1 MLAPPPAGTGTRKSP
16 AAPAAAT
23 EAGAGLPRGLKQ
35 RHLSMIALGGAIG
48 AGLFVGSGVGIRAAG
63 PAIVVAYVLAG
74 GLVLLVMRMLA
85 EMSAADPATGSFS
98 VHAAKA
104 LGPWA
109 GLTAGWLYWSLL
121 VVSVAAEAIGAA
133 DIMTGWLPG
142 VPGWVWMTL
151 FMAVFTGSN
160 LAAVRRF
167 GDLEFWFAGLK
178 VTAICVFLLLG
189 ALAVCGLLPGSAAP
203 GAAHLTGH
211 GGFLPHGWHG
221 LALGLVAAV
230 FAYGGLETVTIAAA
244 ESADPVRA
252 VGRAART
259 VVWRICLF
267 YIGSMAVI
275 VTLLPWDSS
284 TAHTSPYSGTLER
297 MGVPGAGHLM
307 NAVVLVALLSAM
319 NANIYGSSRML
330 YSLVHRGDAP
340 RALGRVTPGGV
351 PRNTVLASA
360 AFGFAAVVL
369 SVVWPDTVFRFL
381 LNAVGATILIVWFLI
396 GLSQLRLRR
405 RRARCG
411 DAEPPVRMWL
421 FPHLTRLTL
430 LAIGAVLVVMVLEPD
445 SRTQVLCTGAWAA
458 LLIVCGLVNGRR
470 GRARRAAHAG
480 ARHRAG

>member
-1 MLAPPPAGTGTRKSP
+1 MLAPSPDGTARATPDTS
-16 AAPAAAT
+16 AAPAGPAT
-23 EAGAGLPRGLKQ
+23 ALPRGLKQ
-35 RHLSMIALGGAIG
+35 RHLSMIALGGAVG

-133 DIMTGWLPG
+133 DIMTGL
-142 VPGWVWMTL
+142 VPGIPGWAWMAV
-151 FMAVFTGSN
+151 FMAAFTGSN
-160 LAAVRRF
+160 LAVVRRF

-189 ALAVCGLLPGSAAP
+189 ALAVAGLLPGTAAP
-203 GAAHLTGH
+203 GTAHLTGH

-275 VTLLPWDSS
+275 VTLLPWDSDS
-284 TAHTSPYSGTLER
+284 ARTGPYSGALER
-297 MGVPGAGHLM
+297 IGVPGAGRVM
-307 NAVVLVALLSAM
+307 DAVVLVALLSAM

-351 PRNTVLASA
+351 PRNAVLASA

-369 SVVWPDTVFRFL
+369 NAVRPGTVFRFL
-381 LNAVGATILIVWFLI
+381 LDTVGATILIVWFLI

-405 RRARCG
+405 GRARRG
-411 DAEPPVRMWL
+411 DPEPPVRMWL
-421 FPHLTRLTL
+421 FPHLTRLAL
-430 LAIGAVLVVMVLEPD
+430 LAIGAVLVVVALEPD
-445 SRTQVLCTGAWAA
+445 SRTQLMCTGAWAA
-458 LLIVCGLVNGRR
+458 VLIVCGLVRGRR
-470 GRARRAAHAG
+470 KTR
-480 ARHRAG
+480 

>member
-1 MLAPPPAGTGTRKSP
+1 MLAPSP
-16 AAPAAAT
+16 AAPERAAPATAAT
-23 EAGAGLPRGLKQ
+23 ALPRGLKQ
-35 RHLSMIALGGAIG
+35 RHLSMIALGGAVG

-151 FMAVFTGSN
+151 FMAAFTGSN

-178 VTAICVFLLLG
+178 VAAICVFLLLG
-189 ALAVCGLLPGSAAP
+189 ALAVAGLLPGSAAP
-203 GAAHLTGH
+203 GTAHLTGH

-275 VTLLPWDSS
+275 VTLLPWDGG
-284 TAHTSPYSGTLER
+284 TARTSPYSGTLER
-297 MGVPGAGHLM
+297 MGVPGAGNVM

-351 PRNTVLASA
+351 PRNAVLASS

-369 SVVWPDTVFRFL
+369 SVVWPDSVFRFL

-405 RRARCG
+405 RRALRG
-411 DAEPPVRMWL
+411 DPQPPVRMWL
-421 FPHLTRLTL
+421 FPHLTRVSL
-430 LAIGAVLVVMVLEPD
+430 LAIGAVLVVMALEPD

-458 LLIVCGLVNGRR
+458 LLIVCALVKGHR
-470 GRARRAAHAG
+470 GGARRAAAE
-480 ARHRAG
+480 

>member
-1 MLAPPPAGTGTRKSP
+1 MLAPPPTPVRS
-16 AAPAAAT
+16 APPTTT
-23 EAGAGLPRGLKQ
+23 EAALSRGLKQ

-63 PAIVVAYVLAG
+63 PAIIVAYVLAG

-85 EMSAADPATGSFS
+85 EMSAAEPATGSFS
-98 VHAAKA
+98 VHASRA
-104 LGPWA
+104 LGRWA

-133 DIMTGWLPG
+133 DIMTGWLPA
-142 VPGWVWMTL
+142 VPGWTWMTL

-178 VTAICVFLLLG
+178 IAAICVFLLLG
-189 ALAVCGLLPGSAAP
+189 ALAVFGLLPGAEPP
-203 GAAHLTGH
+203 GTRHLTAH
-211 GGFLPHGWHG
+211 GGFMPNGWHG

-244 ESADPVRA
+244 ESTDPVRA

-267 YIGSMAVI
+267 YIGSMALI
-275 VTLLPWDSS
+275 VTLLPWDGTS
-284 TAHTSPYSGTLER
+284 AHTSPYAGTLGR
-297 MGVPGAGHLM
+297 IGIPGAGHIM

-330 YSLVHRGDAP
+330 YSLVQRGDAP
-340 RALGRVTPGGV
+340 RALGRVTRGV
-351 PRNTVLASA
+351 PRAAVLASA

-369 SVVWPDTVFRFL
+369 SVIWPDTVFPFL
-381 LNAVGATILIVWFLI
+381 LNTVGATILIVWFLI

-405 RRARCG
+405 RRERQG
-411 DAEPPVRMWL
+411 VPGPPVRMWL
-421 FPHLTRLTL
+421 FPHLTRLAL
-430 LAIGAVLVVMVLEPD
+430 LAIGAVLVVMVIQPE
-445 SRTQVLCTGAWAA
+445 SRTQVLCTGGWAA
-458 LLIVCGLVNGRR
+458 VLVVCGLVNGRR
-470 GRARRAAHAG
+470 RKVTGSAPG
-480 ARHRAG
+480 NLDSQNPIS

>member
-1 MLAPPPAGTGTRKSP
+1 MSHRTVSMLAPSPDGTARATPDASAAP
-16 AAPAAAT
+16 DSSAAPARPAT
-23 EAGAGLPRGLKQ
+23 ALPRGLKQ
-35 RHLSMIALGGAIG
+35 RHLSMIALGGAVG

-133 DIMTGWLPG
+133 DIMTGLLPG
-142 VPGWVWMTL
+142 IPGWTWMAL
-151 FMAVFTGSN
+151 FMAAFTGSN

-189 ALAVCGLLPGSAAP
+189 ALAVAGLLPGAAAP
-203 GAAHLTGH
+203 GTAHLTGH

-275 VTLLPWDSS
+275 VTLLPWDSES
-284 TAHTSPYSGTLER
+284 ARTGPYSGALER
-297 MGVPGAGHLM
+297 IGVPGAGRVM
-307 NAVVLVALLSAM
+307 DAVVLVALLSAM

-351 PRNTVLASA
+351 PRNAVLASA

-369 SVVWPDTVFRFL
+369 NAVWPGTVFRFL
-381 LNAVGATILIVWFLI
+381 LDAVGATILIVWFLI

-405 RRARCG
+405 RRVRRG
-411 DAEPPVRMWL
+411 DPQPPVRMWL
-421 FPHLTRLTL
+421 FPHLTRLAL
-430 LAIGAVLVVMVLEPD
+430 LGIGAVLVVMALEPD
-445 SRTQVLCTGAWAA
+445 SRTQLVCTGAWAA
-458 LLIVCGLVNGRR
+458 LLIVCGLVR
-470 GRARRAAHAG
+470 GRGKAR
-480 ARHRAG
+480 

>member
-1 MLAPPPAGTGTRKSP
+1 MSHRTVSMLAPSPDGTARAAPDAS
-16 AAPAAAT
+16 AAPAGPAT
-23 EAGAGLPRGLKQ
+23 ALPRGLKQ
-35 RHLSMIALGGAIG
+35 RHLSMIALGGAVG

-98 VHAAKA
+98 VHAAEA

-133 DIMTGWLPG
+133 DIMTGLLPG
-142 VPGWVWMTL
+142 MPGWTW
-151 FMAVFTGSN
+151 MAVFMAAFTISN

-178 VTAICVFLLLG
+178 VTAICGFLLLG
-189 ALAVCGLLPGSAAP
+189 ALAVAGLLPGTAAP
-203 GAAHLTGH
+203 GTTHLTGH

-275 VTLLPWDSS
+275 VTLLPWDGDSAR
-284 TAHTSPYSGTLER
+284 TGPYSGALER
-297 MGVPGAGHLM
+297 IGVPGAGRVM
-307 NAVVLVALLSAM
+307 DAVVLVALLSAM

-351 PRNTVLASA
+351 PRNAVLASS

-369 SVVWPDTVFRFL
+369 SVVWPDSVFRFL

-405 RRARCG
+405 RRARRG
-411 DAEPPVRMWL
+411 DPEPPVRMWL
-421 FPHLTRLTL
+421 FPHLTRLAL
-430 LAIGAVLVVMVLEPD
+430 LAIGAVLVVMALEPE

-458 LLIVCGLVNGRR
+458 VLIVCGVVR
-470 GRARRAAHAG
+470 GRARTGRGKAG
-480 ARHRAG
+480 

>member
-1 MLAPPPAGTGTRKSP
+1 MLAPSP
-16 AAPAAAT
+16 AATERAAPATAAT
-23 EAGAGLPRGLKQ
+23 ALPRGLKQ
-35 RHLSMIALGGAIG
+35 RHLSMIALGGAVG

-142 VPGWVWMTL
+142 VPGWMWMTL
-151 FMAVFTGSN
+151 FMAAFTGSN

-178 VTAICVFLLLG
+178 VAAICVFLLLG
-189 ALAVCGLLPGSAAP
+189 ALAVAGLLPGSAAP
-203 GAAHLTGH
+203 GTTHLTGH

-275 VTLLPWDSS
+275 VTLLPWDGG
-284 TAHTSPYSGTLER
+284 TARTSPYSGTLER
-297 MGVPGAGHLM
+297 MGVPGAGNVM

-351 PRNTVLASA
+351 PRNAVLASS

-369 SVVWPDTVFRFL
+369 SVVWPDSVFRFL

-405 RRARCG
+405 RRALRG
-411 DAEPPVRMWL
+411 DPQPPVRMWL
-421 FPHLTRLTL
+421 FPHLTRVSL
-430 LAIGAVLVVMVLEPD
+430 LAIGAVLVVMALEPD

-458 LLIVCGLVNGRR
+458 LLIVCALVKGHR
-470 GRARRAAHAG
+470 GAARRAAAE
-480 ARHRAG
+480 

>member
-1 MLAPPPAGTGTRKSP
+1 MLAPPPASAGTRKSP
-16 AAPAAAT
+16 PAPAAAT

-121 VVSVAAEAIGAA
+121 VVSVAAEALGAA
-133 DIMTGWLPG
+133 DIMTGLLPG
-142 VPGWVWMTL
+142 VPGWLWMTL

-259 VVWRICLF
+259 VVWRICFF

-340 RALGRVTPGGV
+340 RALGRVTQGGV
-351 PRNTVLASA
+351 PRNAVLASA

-369 SVVWPDTVFRFL
+369 SVIWPGTVFRFL

-405 RRARCG
+405 RRAARG
-411 DAEPPVRMWL
+411 EAGPPVRMWL
-421 FPHLTRLTL
+421 FPHLTRLAL

>member
-1 MLAPPPAGTGTRKSP
+1 MLAPSPDGTARAAPDTTTAPAG
-16 AAPAAAT
+16 PAAA
-23 EAGAGLPRGLKQ
+23 LPRGLKQ
-35 RHLSMIALGGAIG
+35 RHLSMIALGGAVG

-133 DIMTGWLPG
+133 DIMTGL
-142 VPGWVWMTL
+142 VPGIPGWTWMTV
-151 FMAVFTGSN
+151 FMAAFTGSN

-189 ALAVCGLLPGSAAP
+189 ALAVAGLLPGTAAP
-203 GAAHLTGH
+203 GTAHLTGH
-211 GGFLPHGWHG
+211 GGFMPHGWHG

-275 VTLLPWDSS
+275 VTLLPWDSDS
-284 TAHTSPYSGTLER
+284 ARTGPYSGALER
-297 MGVPGAGHLM
+297 IGVPGAGRAM
-307 NAVVLVALLSAM
+307 DAVVLVALLSAM

-351 PRNTVLASA
+351 PRGAVLASS
-360 AFGFAAVVL
+360 AFGFVAVVL
-369 SVVWPDTVFRFL
+369 SVVWPDSVFRFL

-405 RRARCG
+405 RRARRG
-411 DAEPPVRMWL
+411 DPEPPVRMWL
-421 FPHLTRLTL
+421 FPHLTRLAL
-430 LAIGAVLVVMVLEPD
+430 LGIGAVLVVMALEPD
-445 SRTQVLCTGAWAA
+445 SRTQVLCTGTWAA
-458 LLIVCGLVNGRR
+458 VLIVCGLVR
-470 GRARRAAHAG
+470 GRARTGRG
-480 ARHRAG
+480 RAG

>member
-1 MLAPPPAGTGTRKSP
+1 
-16 AAPAAAT
+16 
-23 EAGAGLPRGLKQ
+23 
-35 RHLSMIALGGAIG
+35 MIALGGAIG

-189 ALAVCGLLPGSAAP
+189 ALAVCGLLPGTAAP
-203 GAAHLTGH
+203 GTAHLTGH
-211 GGFLPHGWHG
+211 GGFLPHGPHG

-275 VTLLPWDSS
+275 VTLLPWDSG

-319 NANIYGSSRML
+319 NANVYGSSRML
-330 YSLVHRGDAP
+330 YALVHRGDAP

-351 PRNTVLASA
+351 PRNAALASA

-405 RRARCG
+405 RHARRG

-430 LAIGAVLVVMVLEPD
+430 LAIGAVLVVMAFEPD
-445 SRTQVLCTGAWAA
+445 SRTQVLCTGAWAG
-458 LLIVCGLVNGRR
+458 LLVVCGLLNGRR
-470 GRARRAAHAG
+470 RSRERQTAAHAG
-480 ARHRAG
+480 AGRRAG